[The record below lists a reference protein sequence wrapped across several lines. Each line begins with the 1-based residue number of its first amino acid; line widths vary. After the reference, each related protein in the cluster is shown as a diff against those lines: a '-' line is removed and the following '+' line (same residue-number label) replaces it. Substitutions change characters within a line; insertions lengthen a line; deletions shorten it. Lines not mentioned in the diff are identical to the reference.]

1 MYYNILYLPYKP
13 GTGTSPVRRNV
24 ACSCPQ
30 LIIAICYDAR
40 PPSWWQKGGR
50 SSVHKNQ
57 ETPSPS
63 PQQQSRNRRSYHEIC
78 PYTRQIKK
86 NRNKPV
92 NYYKQKYLLRNV

>member
-40 PPSWWQKGGR
+40 PPSWWQKCGR

-57 ETPSPS
+57 EALRGSSPAIAEATTKS
-63 PQQQSRNRRSYHEIC
+63 VRILA
-78 PYTRQIKK
+78 K
-86 NRNKPV
+86 
-92 NYYKQKYLLRNV
+92 